1 MANMKEVN
9 KSIKFAFKGLD
20 IVAVRGCGYIYYDGL
35 DGFDQIDSLYTNPVT
50 TSTEIVIKL
59 VLQDIKHYLENKE

>member
-9 KSIKFAFKGLD
+9 KVIKCEFKNLD
-20 IVAVRGCGYIYYDGL
+20 IVAVRGDGYIYYSGA
-35 DGFDQIDSLYTNPVT
+35 DGFDQIASLYTNPVT

-59 VLQDIKHYLENKE
+59 VLQDIKHYLENKA